1 MTLCTFHT
9 LVAEEVAGPR
19 DICQTVLT
27 AIFPSG
33 VLQQLFA
40 CLTQITTAGHSVL
53 KFRKIVS
60 CGGIT
65 NIILVELWENRLGQP
80 ADRESI
86 RSGGGVLDNNSTT
99 AEAWKPTQVWLEPQT
114 LDLAMSSRK
123 RSGSLSSDCNPRNCR
138 SYHH

>member
-1 MTLCTFHT
+1 M
-9 LVAEEVAGPR
+9 VEEVAGMR
-19 DICQTVLT
+19 DICQAVLT

-65 NIILVELWENRLGQP
+65 NILLIELCKPLLAAGTARRQREHQIRWWRLGQQLYN
-80 ADRESI
+80 
-86 RSGGGVLDNNSTT
+86 GGSMEAHPGMARTTDTSPCHVL
-99 AEAWKPTQVWLEPQT
+99 A
-114 LDLAMSSRK
+114 
-123 RSGSLSSDCNPRNCR
+123 
-138 SYHH
+138 